1 MSTKRGNVKSIL
13 DNQQSVQA
21 VVLADDF
28 NTSLLTPLQH
38 IFPSILTPVANINL
52 LDYVVLSLIRSE
64 IKEIF
69 IYCSSH
75 IDLIKNYISK
85 KNYDDIT
92 VSLIISDGCRSLG
105 DALRDID
112 TKGWIRGDFVLI
124 RGDAFINTNLSNLLN
139 RHKAKKDKDK
149 GIAMSII
156 FRDVGSSRHSTLT
169 NESCFYVVNKLTDK
183 LIFYKKPE
191 GHEKKLKFELNWF
204 LDHEQIEINTGFIDS
219 HVYMCSQS
227 VLSLFSDNFDFQ
239 TMEDFIRGVLLN
251 EEILDSRIYRQVLD
265 ADAYALPISSW
276 PAYHTLTRDILQR
289 QSYPLTPDM
298 LAPLNDIIYS
308 SKSTYKYKNSCLARG
323 CILKNDTIVGSDSQL
338 GNNTLVSRSTIGNNC
353 TIGDNVVIDNSY
365 ILNNVTINN
374 NCHIKN
380 TFVMSNCLL
389 EERTCVETCI
399 LSQGLQ
405 VPTDNYSNCIL
416 EADKGKISAVEMADY
431 EDGDGK
437 FLYFK
442 KINSETGVEDDDDD
456 NDNDDDDSSV
466 MEEISS
472 KRSGQSPDDIPDDTH
487 IFLTEVIDSLLR
499 AYQDKLN
506 CENIILEINSS
517 RYAYNVGIREVTNNV
532 IKAILLLPLHYLRE
546 EKIYVDNVNY
556 QKTLRAMI
564 NYFTPIILNYVKTDD
579 AQEDCLSAIEEI
591 SDSNEFILNFAQH
604 LFHLFYDKDILSE
617 DKIIEW
623 FNRNDDDDDDD
634 GIYNEK
640 IRKVL
645 QPFIKWL
652 NEAEE
657 DSSDED

>member
-1 MSTKRGNVKSIL
+1 MSTKRSNVKKML

-21 VVLADDF
+21 VVLADEF
-28 NTSLLTPLQH
+28 STSLLTPLQH
-38 IFPSILTPVANINL
+38 VFPSILTPVANINL
-52 LDYVVLSLIRSE
+52 LDYIVLSLIRSE

-69 IYCSSH
+69 IYCSNH
-75 IDLIKNYISK
+75 IDLLKSYISTK
-85 KNYDDIT
+85 RYDDIT
-92 VSLIISDGCRSLG
+92 VSLILSDGCRSLG

-124 RGDAFINTNLSNLLN
+124 RGDAFINTNLSTLLN
-139 RHKAKKDKDK
+139 KHKAKKDKDK
-149 GIAMSII
+149 GIAMSVV
-156 FRDVGSSRHSTLT
+156 FRDIGSSRHTSLA
-169 NESCFYVVNKLTDK
+169 SGACFCVVNKLTDQ
-183 LIFYKKPE
+183 LIFYKPSHLE
-191 GHEKKLKFELNWF
+191 RHEKKLQFELSWF
-204 LDHEQIEINTGFIDS
+204 LDHEQIEINTGFVDT
-219 HVYMCSQS
+219 HVYMCSQT

-239 TMEDFIRGVLLN
+239 TMEDFVKGVLLN
-251 EEILDSRIYRQVLD
+251 EEILDARIYRQILEAGD
-265 ADAYALPISSW
+265 YALPISSW

-298 LAPLNDIIYS
+298 LAPFNDIVYS
-308 SKSTYKYKNSCLARG
+308 SKSTYKYKNSALARG
-323 CILKNDTIVGSDSQL
+323 CILKNDSIVGSNSQL

-353 TIGDNVVIDNSY
+353 KIGDNVVIDNSY
-365 ILNNVTINN
+365 ILDNVIINDNCTIKSSFLFSKCNLTP
-374 NCHIKN
+374 K
-380 TFVMSNCLL
+380 TLVD
-389 EERTCVETCI
+389 TCI
-399 LSQGLQ
+399 VSEGLD
-405 VPTDNYSNCIL
+405 VPEDNYSRCVL
-416 EADKGKISAVEMADY
+416 EADKEKVKLVEMADY
-431 EDGDGK
+431 LEEDK
-437 FLYFK
+437 FVYFK
-442 KINSETGVEDDDDD
+442 KFSDLDDED
-456 NDNDDDDSSV
+456 NDNDDIDDDDSSV
-466 MEEISS
+466 LEELSS

-517 RYAYNVGIREVTNNV
+517 RYAYNVGIREVTYNV
-532 IKAILLLPLHYLRE
+532 IKGILLLPMHYLGE
-546 EKIYVDNVNY
+546 EKIPVDNTSY

-591 SDSNEFILNFAQH
+591 AGSNEFVMNFAQH
-604 LFHLFYDKDILSE
+604 LVHLFYDKDVLSE

-623 FNRNDDDDDDD
+623 YNADNTNDVD
-634 GIYNEK
+634 GFYNEK